1 MRHYVSLFVQSE
13 QGDWRGYLPDLPC
26 CETAG
31 KSLDFAILNATA
43 ALANRACAWRIPLPQ
58 PKTLAEIAC
67 DKEWLSANGVSFAR
81 AIVVMIPVHDWT
93 ISDEQK
99 PDPRPRPRLVYA
111 DQSAGGAAFAGPDEQ
126 RRGHG
131 A

>member
-1 MRHYVSLFVQSE
+1 MHHYVSLFAQSE
-13 QGDWRGYLPDLPC
+13 HGDWRGFLPDFPC

-43 ALANRACAWRIPLPQ
+43 ALANAAYAWRTPLPQ
-58 PKTLAEIAC
+58 PKTLAEIAS
-67 DKEWLSANGVSFAR
+67 DKEWLSANGVAFSR

-93 ISDEQK
+93 SSDEQK
-99 PDPRPRPRLVYA
+99 PDSRPQPRLVYA
-111 DQSAGGAAFAGPDEQ
+111 YQPAVDTAVAGPDEQ